1 MDCDQVL
8 PQIVVGSYP
17 ESTADIDCLERDF
30 EISAVLNVQSAE
42 DDEYLNITWPVL
54 ESHYRRSRIE
64 FRRVPVTDFDQA
76 DLRRNLPECVGALRE
91 LVEKGHIVYVH
102 CTAGIGRSPT
112 VVIAYLHWVENWD
125 LDQAA
130 QHVQGRRRCSPDL
143 QAIRLAGDDF
153 SG

>member
-8 PQIVVGSYP
+8 PQIVIGSYP
-17 ESTADIDCLERDF
+17 ETTADIDRLERDF
-30 EISAVLNVQSAE
+30 EITAVLNVQSAE

-64 FRRVPVTDFDQA
+64 VRRVPVTDFDRA
-76 DLRRNLPECVGALRE
+76 DLCRNLPECVGALRE
-91 LVEKGHIVYVH
+91 LIGDGHTVYVH

-125 LDQAA
+125 LEQAA
-130 QHVQGRRRCSPDL
+130 GHVRSRRHCSPDL
-143 QAIRLAGDDF
+143 PAIRLASNDF
-153 SG
+153 TG